1 MQSSPFLISFFVFPW
16 LFLRL
21 RHSSDIAPRF
31 SPDYECT
38 QPRRYSRDET
48 TRDDEAAVNGKR
60 VGGRWHLTCSPWKS
74 STISSSPASLSLSL
88 SLSLS
93 VSPSL
98 SLTTTTTAI
107 SPLVHPARIGL
118 SLTSLFRDFSIAN
131 HTHFLL
137 LYFPYRAK
145 PKTAITTRYTYF
157 RSSFSR
163 SLSLSSLKEN
173 EKYFYPDRADPLSPF
188 SSFRILYET

>member
-88 SLSLS
+88 CLSRLLFLWRRPQPPFHPLYILH
-93 VSPSL
+93 VL
-98 SLTTTTTAI
+98 GFL
-107 SPLVHPARIGL
+107 SPLSSETFPSRTIL
-118 SLTSLFRDFSIAN
+118 IFYSSIFLTAPNPRRL
-131 HTHFLL
+131 
-137 LYFPYRAK
+137 
-145 PKTAITTRYTYF
+145 
-157 RSSFSR
+157 
-163 SLSLSSLKEN
+163 
-173 EKYFYPDRADPLSPF
+173 
-188 SSFRILYET
+188 